1 MSMLKNVSVYDLT
14 YFVASEIGKVC
25 STSGSIGSIIIILEM
40 LILSKFEEKCKEDMK
55 TFNY

>member
-1 MSMLKNVSVYDLT
+1 MLKNVSVYDLT